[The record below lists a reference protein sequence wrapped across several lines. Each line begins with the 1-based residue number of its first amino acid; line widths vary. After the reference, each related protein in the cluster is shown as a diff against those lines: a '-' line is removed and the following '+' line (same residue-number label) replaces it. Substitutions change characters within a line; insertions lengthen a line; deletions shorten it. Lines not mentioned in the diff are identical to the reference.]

1 MKIVLFSGF
10 PLDSSYNYT
19 VNTNDWD
26 TLVAQYYG
34 MTREVLYSKISTSTE
49 FNFID
54 RDSVHGSCTIDL
66 ATVTKIVKTGK
77 TAKISTDYNYAI
89 VYDNINNEYKHYFI
103 TGWDFVSSKK
113 VGTDYNNVYKVSFS
127 LNLLA
132 YFKVCETN
140 DELPKNILVDRTH
153 IWDNVSKYSSEG
165 YNINPQ
171 YKERR
176 IVPIIKDNLKA
187 DSVTTGNPL
196 PQGRWYYIITN
207 KQWGDNKQTVQF
219 YGLSNLYCYCV
230 FDGFSSDTSKQIYTS
245 TFVKPGSLE
254 KTTNKIG
261 TFSSIVT
268 LLARNKIQA
277 DSIVKIYVTVIP
289 PISYLYSKKQEN
301 GHLTIHNVGDGDGNI
316 SNTVSGSLVEVDTDI
331 YVTLLT
337 LTEYDPH
344 SYGILDYTKKTQ
356 TKKTDYYPYTKLNL
370 YSNDTHEL
378 QPNVNIRLYTAL
390 SPTKLG
396 FIIYYET
403 TYIEG
408 YNTYCELLD
417 CSNEIPYGST
427 AWNDYV
433 ANNKNFY
440 QMGVDIPRERADNAT
455 AGALFNVIGGV
466 FSGAGQIGSG
476 RLFSGISGM
485 ADRAVSQLGN
495 VVTAQ
500 LNAETTIKQNQ
511 LQWDNIKN
519 APNKVKSLGTNIG
532 QFSGALN
539 DLHMYYSRLNDT
551 EIKTLETMFYRSG
564 HKYGTNVDTYA
575 KLFVCTNFNYV
586 KLGEPLFA
594 RYYGENLTDIQRD
607 LLSEILSRGITY
619 FEPSWFVT
627 HGLDYPE
634 TNPYKETV

>member
-34 MTREVLYSKISTSTE
+34 MTREVLYDKISTSIE

-54 RDSVHGSCTIDL
+54 RDSVHGSCTIDI
-66 ATVTKIVKTGK
+66 ATVTKIVKPNK

-113 VGTDYNNVYKVSFS
+113 IGESFNNVYNVSFS

-132 YFKVCETN
+132 YFNVCETN
-140 DELPKNILVDRTH
+140 NELPKNILVDRTH

-165 YNINPQ
+165 QNIEPQ
-171 YKERR
+171 YKEEYQ
-176 IVPIIKDNLKA
+176 IPVISDNLKN
-187 DSVTTGNPL
+187 DSYTANKPL
-196 PQGRWYYIITN
+196 PMGRWYYIITN
-207 KQWGDNKQTVQF
+207 KQWGDNKSTVTF
-219 YGLSNLYCYCV
+219 YGMSNLYCYCV
-230 FDGFSSDTSKQIYTS
+230 FDRLSLTSEELYTS
-245 TFVKPGSLE
+245 TFEKDGSLI
-254 KTTNKIG
+254 KKNRAIS
-261 TFSSIVT
+261 TFSAVIQ
-268 LLARNKIQA
+268 LLARNKVQA
-277 DSIVKIYVTVIP
+277 DSIVKIYVSMIP
-289 PISYLYSKKQEN
+289 PISYLYSKKQEDN
-301 GHLTIHNVGDGDGNI
+301 HLTIHNTLDGDGNI
-316 SNTVSGSLVEVDTDI
+316 SNTVSGTIVELDTDI

-337 LTEYDPH
+337 LTTYNYD
-344 SYGILDYTKKTQ
+344 SYGVIYLSRNQ
-356 TKKTDYYPYTKLNL
+356 SKKTDYYPYTKLNIF
-370 YSNDTHEL
+370 SNDTHEL
-378 QPNVNIRLYTAL
+378 QPDIKSIHLYTAL

-396 FIIYYET
+396 FIMVYSQ
-403 TYIEG
+403 TYVEG
-408 YNTYCELLD
+408 YNMYCELLD
-417 CSNEIPYGST
+417 CSNEVPFGST

-440 QMGVDIPRERADNAT
+440 QMGVDIPRERANNAT
-455 AGALFNVIGGV
+455 TGALLNMAGGLISGIGGV
-466 FSGAGQIGSG
+466 LSGKPI
-476 RLFSGISGM
+476 SGITG
-485 ADRAVSQLGN
+485 ALDRVVSQTGNIAVSQL
-495 VVTAQ
+495 
-500 LNAETTIKQNQ
+500 NAGTTIKENQ
-511 LQWDNIKN
+511 LQWDNIQN
-519 APNKVKSLGTNIG
+519 APNKIKSLGTNIG
-532 QFSGALN
+532 QFARVGDIRL
-539 DLHMYYSRLNDT
+539 YYSRLNDT
-551 EIKTLETMFYRSG
+551 EIKTLETIFYRSG
-564 HKYGTNVDTYA
+564 YKYGANVDTYA

-634 TNPYKETV
+634 TNPYKETA

>member
-26 TLVAQYYG
+26 TLVAQYYSK
-34 MTREVLYSKISTSTE
+34 TREELYASISSSTE

-54 RDSVHGSCTIDL
+54 RDSVHASCAIDL
-66 ATVTKIVKTGK
+66 ATVTKIVKSGN

-113 VGTDYNNVYKVSFS
+113 VGTTYNNVYNVSFS

-140 DELPKNILVDRTH
+140 TDLPKDILVDRTH

-165 YNINPQ
+165 MDVNPQ
-171 YKERR
+171 YKEQR
-176 IVPIIKDNLKA
+176 IEPIISDNLKA
-187 DSVTTGNPL
+187 DSITTGTPL
-196 PQGRWYYIITN
+196 PRGRWYYIITN
-207 KQWGDNKQTVQF
+207 KQWGDNKGTVSF

-230 FDGFSSDTSKQIYTS
+230 FDNFSSDNDKQLYTS
-245 TFVKPGSLE
+245 TFEKPGSLV

-261 TFSSIVT
+261 TFSSVVT
-268 LLARNKIQA
+268 LLTRGKVQA
-277 DSIVKIYVTVIP
+277 DTIVKIYVSLVP

-301 GHLTIHNVGDGDGNI
+301 GHLTIHNVYDGEGNL
-316 SNTVSGSLVEVDTDI
+316 SNTVSGTLVEIDTDI
-331 YVTLLT
+331 YATLLT
-337 LTEYDPH
+337 LTGYESDNYA
-344 SYGILDYTKKTQ
+344 ILNYTKKTQ
-356 TKKTDYYPYTKLNL
+356 TKKTDYYPYTKLVL

-378 QPNVNIRLYTAL
+378 QPDVSIRLYTAL

-396 FIIYYET
+396 YIIYYKQS
-403 TYIEG
+403 YIEG
-408 YNTYCELLD
+408 HNMLCELLD
-417 CSNEIPYGST
+417 CSNEIPFGST

-440 QMGVDIPRERADNAT
+440 SMGVDIPRERADNAT
-455 AGALFNVIGGV
+455 AGALFNVIGGM
-466 FSGAGQIGSG
+466 FSGAGQIRSG
-476 RLFSGISGM
+476 HLFTGLGGM

-495 VVTAQ
+495 VVTTK
-500 LNAETTIKQNQ
+500 LNAETTIKENQ

-532 QFSGALN
+532 QFSGARS
-539 DLHMYYSRLNDT
+539 DMHMYYVRLNDT
-551 EIKTLETMFYRSG
+551 EIKTLETIFYRNG
-564 HKYGTNVDTYA
+564 YKYGANVDTYA

-607 LLSEILSRGITY
+607 LLSEIVQRGITY
-619 FEPSWFVT
+619 FEPSWFIS

-634 TNPYKETV
+634 TNPYKETT